1 MCVYVL
7 LRKLETFVLLLM
19 LDLAS
24 SFFSEVEKNVT
35 FFESDRLAGLQ
46 MLAFFECAFV
56 TGLVIV
62 TERIEVVEHC
72 LVWLAFGFAFL
83 IGFASWTGCS
93 YFYFKFI
100 STYAVV

>member
-72 LVWLAFGFAFL
+72 LVWLALGFAFL
-83 IGFASWTGCS
+83 VGFASWTACS
-93 YFYFKFI
+93 YFYFKLI